1 MEVQFLLIE
10 HNPVREFCFNLCS
23 LKAVKIK
30 DKCISS
36 AAELFLSGLAFYLL
50 KYLQKY
56 KGTQCN
62 LIYYT
67 NNLLHYVL
75 QNTVSSQVE
84 GGISI

>member
-30 DKCISS
+30 DKSISS
-36 AAELFLSGLAFYLL
+36 AAELFLSGLAFYFMWRFKIVI

-67 NNLLHYVL
+67 NN
-75 QNTVSSQVE
+75 
-84 GGISI
+84 